1 MTRTIKLALA
11 VAAASAL
18 FVGCGWPDTKM
29 EPVGGT
35 QVQTNQSAP
44 PPATNSATD
53 DSTKKKTNG

>member
-11 VAAASAL
+11 VATASSL

-44 PPATNSATD
+44 PATNSATD
-53 DSTKKKTNG
+53 DSTKKKTSG